1 MTMRE
6 IPSDV
11 SGASAG
17 AVRQS
22 WDEYR
27 AEQDRL
33 TADRTKAC
41 ARWCEQR
48 RIPLS
53 MGLVGHLLF
62 LRELEPA
69 LTADEL
75 EKDARAWVAARAARK
90 ADR

>member
-17 AVRQS
+17 AVRES

-27 AEQDRL
+27 AK
-33 TADRTKAC
+33 ADARNLERSQAC
-41 ARWCEQR
+41 ARWCEAR
-48 RIPLS
+48 GLPLS

-90 ADR
+90 AVR

>member
-1 MTMRE
+1 MRE
-6 IPSDV
+6 IPSHV

-17 AVRQS
+17 AVRES

-27 AEQDRL
+27 AEQDRIN
-33 TADRTKAC
+33 AGRTKTC
-41 ARWCEQR
+41 ARWCEAR
-48 RIPLS
+48 GIPVS
-53 MGLVGHLLF
+53 MGLVAHLLF